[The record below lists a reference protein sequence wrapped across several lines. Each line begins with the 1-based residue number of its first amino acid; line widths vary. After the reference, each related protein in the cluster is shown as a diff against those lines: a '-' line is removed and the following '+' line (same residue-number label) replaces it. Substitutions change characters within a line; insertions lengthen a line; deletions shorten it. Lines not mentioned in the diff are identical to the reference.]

1 MAKRCSHS
9 CKKHCGKSSKS
20 RRSRSRSRSRGRG
33 RGRGRG
39 RTQRHRGGAMCALS
53 PQDI

>member
-9 CKKHCGKSSKS
+9 CKKHCDVKSSKS
-20 RRSRSRSRSRGRG
+20 RRSRSRSRGRG
-33 RGRGRG
+33 RGRGS
-39 RTQRHRGGAMCALS
+39 TQRHRGGAMCALS

>member
-9 CKKHCGKSSKS
+9 CKKHCDKSSKS
-20 RRSRSRSRSRGRG
+20 RRSRSRSRG

-39 RTQRHRGGAMCALS
+39 RTQRHRGGAMYALS

>member
-20 RRSRSRSRSRGRG
+20 RRSRSRSRG

-39 RTQRHRGGAMCALS
+39 RTQRHRGGAMSALS

>member
-33 RGRGRG
+33 R
-39 RTQRHRGGAMCALS
+39 TQRHRGGAMSALS

>member
-20 RRSRSRSRSRGRG
+20 RRSRSRSRGRG

-39 RTQRHRGGAMCALS
+39 RTQRHQGGAMSALS

>member
-20 RRSRSRSRSRGRG
+20 RRSRSRSRG

>member
-9 CKKHCGKSSKS
+9 CKKHCDVKSSKS
-20 RRSRSRSRSRGRG
+20 RRSRSRSRGRG

-39 RTQRHRGGAMCALS
+39 RTQRHQGGAMSALS

>member
-1 MAKRCSHS
+1 MAKRCPHS

-20 RRSRSRSRSRGRG
+20 RRSRSRSRG

>member
-20 RRSRSRSRSRGRG
+20 RRSRSRSR
-33 RGRGRG
+33 GRGRG
-39 RTQRHRGGAMCALS
+39 RTQRHRGGAMSALS

>member
-9 CKKHCGKSSKS
+9 CKKHCGKRSKS
-20 RRSRSRSRSRGRG
+20 RRSRSRS

-39 RTQRHRGGAMCALS
+39 RTQRHRGGAMSALS